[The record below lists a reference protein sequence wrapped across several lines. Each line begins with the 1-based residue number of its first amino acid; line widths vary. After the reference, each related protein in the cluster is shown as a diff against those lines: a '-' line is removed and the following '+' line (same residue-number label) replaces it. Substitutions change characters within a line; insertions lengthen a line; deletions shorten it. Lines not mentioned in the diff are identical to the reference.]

1 MPQPRDSS
9 GGLEVDQAGIEVDR
23 RGLEERGGKEVAYGG
38 APEWDSHKT
47 EKEAYNDSGLLP
59 EESIEKH
66 DSDVT
71 NTEIGSP
78 RIFGLRR
85 RNFIICCVL
94 GVVAIIAVAVGVG
107 VGVSTSQANRSA
119 TPAQR

>member
-1 MPQPRDSS
+1 MPQPRDST
-9 GGLEVDQAGIEVDR
+9 GGLEVDQAGIEVDK
-23 RGLEERGGKEVAYGG
+23 RGLEERGGKEVAYGA
-38 APEWDSHKT
+38 APEWDANKT

-59 EESIEKH
+59 EESLEKR
-66 DSDVT
+66 DPDLT
-71 NTEIGSP
+71 NTEIGSTK
-78 RIFGLRR
+78 IFGLRR

-94 GVVAIIAVAVGVG
+94 GVAAIIGIAVGVG